1 MTLHLLGRNRITK
14 YIQAHP
20 ESRVDLLSW
29 LQQFPYVEGKATP
42 NRIEG
47 MAYQGFGEGSSNV
60 KSPFDGIGAYLIFY
74 TINHDAKIM
83 CITWLGT
90 EKEYQIKISQEM
102 EAMKAENPDLVFKT
116 VKVTVQISPPPPG
129 IQVKKSD
136 DEILES
142 LLEAEVTKDYPSISK
157 HKYESCVARAT
168 SIVKSLEGSAEFKE
182 LITLVPSIKNYEAM
196 HLEGPPVY
204 AYEIANHRMKLFEMN
219 YHIIA
224 LLTGYTEDEI
234 KAVLNGEPEE
244 PEGIMRKIFSALH
257 LPYIVK

>member
-1 MTLHLLGRNRITK
+1 MTLNLLGRNKITK

-47 MAYQGFGEGSSNV
+47 MAYQGFSEGSSNV
-60 KSPFDGIGAYLIFY
+60 NSPLDGIGAYVIFY

-102 EAMKAENPDLVFKT
+102 EAMKAENQDLVFKT
-116 VKVTVQISPPPPG
+116 VEVTVQITPPLPG
-129 IQVKKSD
+129 MPVQKSN
-136 DEILES
+136 DEILEPI
-142 LLEAEVTKDYPSISK
+142 LEAEVTKNYPSISE
-157 HKYESCVARAT
+157 HEYESHVARAT
-168 SIVKSLEGSAEFKE
+168 SIVKSMEGSAEFKE

-196 HLEGPPVY
+196 HLEVSPVY

-224 LLTGYTEDEI
+224 SITGYTEDEI
-234 KAVLNGEPEE
+234 KAVLNGEPEV
-244 PEGIMRKIFSALH
+244 PEGIMRKIYGALY
-257 LPYIVK
+257 LPYIMK